1 MIFQT
6 AVDCIVSPPKSFEPS
21 HYLFEEEKAKILED
35 LAVKAELVQKSFS
48 QIPGIDCQPI
58 QGAMYAFP
66 RVNIPSKAIELAKGK
81 DMEYGTRCCLCTGII
96 RIYWNFCCSWLWSWS
111 TSWNLSF

>member
-1 MIFQT
+1 MLLQT
-6 AVDCIVSPPKSFEPS
+6 AVDCIVNPPKSFEPS

-66 RVNIPSKAIELAKGK
+66 RVNIPSKAIELAKGQ
-81 DMEYGTRCCLCTGII
+81 DMEPDVFYALELLESTGISVVPGSGVGQLPGTYHF
-96 RIYWNFCCSWLWSWS
+96 R
-111 TSWNLSF
+111 